1 MNIPKLKKI
10 KTKKNYHGIPL
21 EDDYSWVDQ
30 PNILEVLK
38 DPKKLD
44 PEVKDYIES
53 NNKFTENYFKD
64 VKNLQKDL
72 FNEIKGK
79 IKLDDTGLKY
89 KDKRYFYWSKTEAK
103 GNYGKRMRQL
113 IDGSKPEEIF
123 FDGDVEKKKSG
134 SEYFGVG
141 VVSTSYCD
149 NFIAYSLDL
158 KGSEYYTIYLRDLR
172 TGKNERDL
180 IENTSGSITWSLD
193 SKSFFYSKLDEYHRP
208 RQIFKHVIG
217 TSSDQDQLIFEEKDE
232 TFTCGIG
239 ITSDEKYFIIG
250 TSDHITTEEYFFPTD
265 AKEIKPMLF
274 QKRKKDVRYSIDSW
288 QGYFY
293 VHTNEEARD
302 YKVLRCKTDQINK
315 LEVFIPSKKE
325 TVIGGLEF
333 LDNYILRSEK
343 SDAIPKLYVRNI
355 KTNKEEEIKVSDE
368 AIGVPGVSLMQRD
381 TNTTM
386 IRVGWE
392 SMATPGRVYEYDIIS
407 KEKKLVKE
415 TEIPSGHDPN
425 KYIVERI
432 KAESHD
438 GQMIPISLV
447 RLKTAKQD
455 GSSKILLYAYG
466 AYKHSISPSFS
477 ASRFCLVDRG
487 ITFAIAHVRGG
498 GDLGDKHHEKG
509 KKKFKKNTFLD
520 YIACANHL
528 IEQRYTHKGGIC
540 FYGGSAGGLTGGAVA
555 NMKPDLF
562 FGMLLLVPFVDTMTT
577 MLNEKLPLTPGE
589 WEMWG
594 NPIKSK
600 EYFEY
605 ILSYSPYNNLDRKDY
620 PPMLITT
627 SLFDNRVLY
636 SEPVKYIAKLR
647 DKKSDNNIQLLKC
660 KMEAA
665 GHGGMSGRDN
675 AITELAE
682 EYSFILKSAKIL
694 NNNLKK

>member
-1 MNIPKLKKI
+1 MNIPKLRKN
-10 KTKKNYHGIPL
+10 KTKKNYHGITL

-44 PEVKDYIES
+44 TEVKDYIEA
-53 NNKFTENYFKD
+53 NNEITENYFKD
-64 VKNLQKDL
+64 VKDFQKHL

-89 KDKRYFYWSKTEAK
+89 KDKKYYYWTKTEAK

-123 FDGDVEKKKSG
+123 FDGDLEKKKSG

-141 VVSTSYCD
+141 TVSTSYCD

-172 TGKNERDL
+172 TGKNEKDI
-180 IENTSGSITWSLD
+180 IENTSGSVTWSLD
-193 SKSFFYSKLDEYHRP
+193 NKSFFYSKLDKYHRP

-217 TSSDQDQLIFEEKDE
+217 TSSNQDQLIFEEKDE

-265 AKEIKPMLF
+265 AKEINLTLF
-274 QKRKKDVRYSIDSW
+274 RKRKNDVRYSIDSW
-288 QGYFY
+288 QGFFY

-302 YKVLRCKTDQINK
+302 YKVLRCKNDQINK
-315 LEVFIPSKKE
+315 LEVFLPPKEE

-333 LDNYILRSEK
+333 LDDYILRSEK
-343 SDAIPKLYVRNI
+343 SDAITKLYVRDI

-368 AIGVPGVSLMQRD
+368 AIGVPGISLMQRD

-392 SMATPGRVYEYDIIS
+392 SMATPGRVYEYDIVS

-415 TEIPSGHDPN
+415 IEIPSGHDAN

-455 GSSKILLYAYG
+455 GNSKILLYAYG

-477 ASRFCLVDRG
+477 ASRFCLIDRG

-540 FYGGSAGGLTGGAVA
+540 FYGGSAGGLTGGAVV
-555 NMKPDLF
+555 NMAPDLF

-605 ILSYSPYNNLDRKDY
+605 ILSYAPYNNIDKKDY

-682 EYSFILKSAKIL
+682 EYSFILKSANIL
-694 NNNLKK
+694 K

>member
-10 KTKKNYHGIPL
+10 KTTKNYHGIPL
-21 EDDYSWVDQ
+21 EDNYSWVDQ
-30 PNILEVLK
+30 SNILEVLK
-38 DPKKLD
+38 DPKKLNT
-44 PEVKDYIES
+44 EVKDYIEA
-53 NNKFTENYFKD
+53 NNKVTEDYFTD
-64 VKNLQKDL
+64 VKELQKNL

-89 KDKRYFYWSKTEAK
+89 KDKRYYYWAKTEAK

-113 IDGSKPEEIF
+113 IDGSKPEEVF
-123 FDGDVEKKKSG
+123 FDGDLEKKKSG

-141 VVSTSYCD
+141 TVSTSYCD

-172 TGKNERDL
+172 TGKNEKDV
-180 IENTSGSITWSLD
+180 IENTSGSVTWALD
-193 SKSFFYSKLDEYHRP
+193 NKSFFYSKLDQYHRP
-208 RQIFKHVIG
+208 RQIFKHVLG
-217 TSSDQDQLIFEEKDE
+217 TPNDQDQLIFEEKDE

-250 TSDHITTEEYFFPTD
+250 TSDHITTEEYFFSTD
-265 AKEIKPMLF
+265 AKEIKPTLF
-274 QKRKKDVRYSIDSW
+274 QKRKNDIRYSIDSW

-302 YKVLRCKTDQINK
+302 YKVLRCKTSQIDK
-315 LEVFIPSKKE
+315 LEVFIPAKKE
-325 TVIGGLEF
+325 TVIGGFEF
-333 LDNYILRSEK
+333 LDDYIIRSEK
-343 SDAIPKLYVRNI
+343 SDAIPKLFVRNI
-355 KTNKEEEIKVSDE
+355 QTNKEEEIKISDE
-368 AIGVPGVSLMQRD
+368 PIGVPGVSLMQRD
-381 TNTTM
+381 TNTTL

-392 SMATPGRVYEYDIIS
+392 SMATPGRVYEYDIVT

-415 TEIPSGHDPN
+415 TEIPSGHDPS
-425 KYIVERI
+425 KYVVERI
-432 KAESHD
+432 KARSHD
-438 GQMIPISLV
+438 GRMVPISLI
-447 RLKTAKQD
+447 RLKDSKQD
-455 GSSKILLYAYG
+455 GKSKVLLYAYG

-477 ASRFCLVDRG
+477 ASRFCLIDRG
-487 ITFAIAHVRGG
+487 ITFAIAHIRGG
-498 GDLGDKHHEKG
+498 GDLGDIWHTEG
-509 KKKFKKNTFLD
+509 KKKLKKNTFLD

-528 IEQRYTHKGGIC
+528 IEQRYTYKGGIC
-540 FYGGSAGGLTGGAVA
+540 FLGGSAGGLTGSGVV
-555 NMKPDLF
+555 NMASELF
-562 FGMLLLVPFVDTMTT
+562 FSVLLLVPFVDVMTT

-605 ILSYSPYNNLDRKDY
+605 ILSYSPYNNLEKKDY

-647 DKKSDNNIQLLKC
+647 DLKTDNNNQLLKC
-660 KMEAA
+660 KMKES
-665 GHGGMSGRDN
+665 GHSGASGRDN
-675 AITELAE
+675 AINELAE

-694 NNNLKK
+694 K

>member
-10 KTKKNYHGIPL
+10 KTTKNYHGIPL

-30 PNILEVLK
+30 PDILEVLN
-38 DPKKLD
+38 DSKKLNT
-44 PEVKDYIES
+44 EVKDYIET
-53 NNKFTENYFKD
+53 NNKITENYFAD
-64 VKNLQKDL
+64 VKTFQKNLFD
-72 FNEIKGK
+72 EIKGK
-79 IKLDDTGLKY
+79 IKLDDTGLKF
-89 KDKRYFYWSKTEAK
+89 KDKRYFYWAKTEAK
-103 GNYGKRMRQL
+103 GNYGKRIRQL
-113 IDGSKPEEIF
+113 IDGSKPEEVF
-123 FDGDVEKKKSG
+123 FDGDLEKKKYG

-141 VVSTSYCD
+141 TVSVSHCD

-172 TGKNERDL
+172 TGKNEKDI
-180 IENTSGSITWSLD
+180 IENTSGSVTWALD
-193 SKSFFYSKLDEYHRP
+193 SKSFFYSKLDQYHRP

-250 TSDHITTEEYFFPTD
+250 TSDHITTEEYFFSTD
-265 AKEIKPMLF
+265 SKEINPTLF
-274 QKRKKDVRYSIDSW
+274 QKRKNDVRYSIDSW
-288 QGYFY
+288 HGYFY

-302 YKVLRCKTDQINK
+302 YKVLRCKSNQIDK
-315 LEVFIPSKKE
+315 LEVFIPAKKE
-325 TVIGGLEF
+325 TVISGFEF
-333 LDNYILRSEK
+333 LDDYIIRSEK
-343 SDAIPKLYVRNI
+343 SDAIPKLYIRDI
-355 KTNKEEEIKVSDE
+355 KTNKEEEIKISDE
-368 AIGVPGVSLMQRD
+368 AIGVPGVSLMQKD
-381 TNTTM
+381 TNTKK
-386 IRVGWE
+386 IRISWE
-392 SMATPGRVYEYDIIS
+392 SMATPGRVYEYDIVT

-415 TEIPSGHDPN
+415 TEIPSGHDPR
-425 KYIVERI
+425 KYVVERI
-432 KAESHD
+432 KAKSHD
-438 GQMIPISLV
+438 GRMIPISLV
-447 RLKTAKQD
+447 RLKDSKQD
-455 GSSKILLYAYG
+455 GKSKVLLYAYG

-498 GDLGDKHHEKG
+498 GDVSDAWHTEG

-528 IEQRYTHKGGIC
+528 IEQRYTYKGGIC

-555 NMKPDLF
+555 NMAPNLF
-562 FGMLLLVPFVDTMTT
+562 FGMLLLVPFVDTLTT

-605 ILSYSPYNNLDRKDY
+605 ISSYSPYNNIEKKDY

-647 DKKSDNNIQLLKC
+647 DLKTDNNNQLLKC

-694 NNNLKK
+694 K